1 MSPKG
6 TVLVVDDDPIV
17 LETTRLRLARAGWDV
32 ETRDQAL
39 GTAQWI
45 VERRPDV
52 VLLDV
57 GMPGV
62 SGDVIAEVLRR
73 NGLVNN
79 VAIILHSGLSLDELV
94 ELQASTGAAGAIQK
108 TGNDALF
115 LAAFDSL
122 VARFRAQRGA
132 DGASRSPPRG

>member
-6 TVLVVDDDPIV
+6 TVLVVDDDPVV
-17 LETTRLRLARAGWDV
+17 LETTRLRLVRAGWDV
-32 ETRDQAL
+32 ETRSQAL

-45 VERRPDV
+45 AEHRPDV

-57 GMPGV
+57 GMPAV
-62 SGDVIAEVLRR
+62 SGDVIAEVLRQS
-73 NGLVNN
+73 GLVNN
-79 VAIILHSGLSLDELV
+79 VALILHSGLSLEELG
-94 ELQASTGAAGAIQK
+94 ELQASSGAVGAIQK
-108 TGNDALF
+108 TGNDARF

-132 DGASRSPPRG
+132 DGGSRPPPRD